1 MNRSV
6 SLPVRVSPRRSCT
19 GRHRASSGKQ
29 VRRSGRETADGHQA
43 DAILDSPQP
52 GKGTAPG
59 RDRTARTGRPV
70 RGHAHAA
77 GLRRTRRLP
86 VPAQRADRMEA
97 RGGERGKPQLRR
109 AVAGAHRPRQC
120 RRSPAAA
127 VPQPPPVP
135 PRQPAQREHALLG
148 AQHRRGRAVLR
159 ARGHRQLL
167 HEFGPI
173 PYEPGDYVLVPKGVT
188 YRIRPGGPEN
198 YFLVIESTEEL
209 GFADTGTF
217 GRRAPFDPGLLYVPS
232 PALDELGDGRDEDGQ
247 WPVRVKLRGER
258 ATIVFDSD
266 PIDVE
271 GWSGDLFPFK
281 MNIRDYRPVMSDRIH
296 VMPSAYAVFAAST
309 FMVGNFLPRPFE
321 SAPDSEPFP
330 PYHRNADYDE
340 FTFFHNGTV
349 LGVPVAPATM
359 SLVPQGLHHGLPA
372 ELQEQLAKKRKPGDR
387 IDSEVVFVD
396 TKVPLT
402 PTPDAEAAR
411 RTDQEAGQAG
421 KAAPAPSAG

>member
-1 MNRSV
+1 MDIRPMRSWIHH
-6 SLPVRVSPRRSCT
+6 SRGRVLRQAVT
-19 GRHRASSGKQ
+19 GRHELGGLYEDMLTRQGFEGRDAYLY
-29 VRRSGRETADGHQA
+29 RRSEPTAWRHAEESAANRNYDGRLLEPTDRGSADGV
-43 DAILDSPQP
+43 P
-52 GKGTAPG
+52 
-59 RDRTARTGRPV
+59 
-70 RGHAHAA
+70 
-77 GLRRTRRLP
+77 LRLFHNP
-86 VPAQRADRMEA
+86 HLSLHVS
-97 RGGERGKPQLRR
+97 
-109 AVAGAHRPRQC
+109 
-120 RRSPAAA
+120 RRSANMPYS
-127 VPQPPPVP
+127 VRNTDGDELYFVH
-135 PRQPAQREHALLG
+135 EG
-148 AQHRRGRAVLR
+148 TGTFYT
-159 ARGHRQLL
+159 
-167 HEFGPI
+167 EFGPI
-173 PYEPGDYVLVPKGVT
+173 PYEPGDYVLVPKGIT
-188 YRIRPGGPEN
+188 YRIRPAGPEN

-209 GFADTGTF
+209 GFADTGAF

-296 VMPSAYAVFAAST
+296 VMPSAYAVFATST

-349 LGVPVAPATM
+349 LGVPIAPATM

-372 ELQEQLAKKRKPGDR
+372 ELQEQLAKKLKPGDR

-402 PTPDAEAAR
+402 PTPDAEAVR
-411 RTDQEAGQAG
+411 RTDQEAGQTG